1 MTDEVIIYLDDKKI
15 TSQSNKSLWEN
26 IAIQGIEVPNL
37 CKSTQPDFLADGNCR
52 VCLVEIEGKQNLVA
66 SCVTY
71 PQPDMHVKTNT
82 ERVRNS
88 QRIILEMLLTEAK
101 CYPNTAFEKWLKL
114 LNTKNSRFGKIQ
126 SNLES
131 DNSHFGINV
140 DLSACIHCMRCVQA
154 CRDVE
159 VHDVIGVANRSTEIK
174 IIFDDDVP
182 MGKSSCVSC
191 GACAQ
196 TCPTGAIQFKLHE

>member
-1 MTDEVIIYLDDKKI
+1 MNDEVNIYLDDKKI
-15 TSQSNKSLWEN
+15 TAQSSKSLWEN
-26 IAIQGIEVPNL
+26 LNIQGIEIPYL

-52 VCLVEIEGKQNLVA
+52 VCLVEVEGERNLVA

-71 PQPDMHVKTNT
+71 PQPDMRVNTNS
-82 ERVRNS
+82 ERVRNV
-88 QRIILEMLLTEAK
+88 QRLVLEMLLTEAK
-101 CYPNTAFEKWLKL
+101 YYPDTLFEKWIKF
-114 LNTKNSRFGKIQ
+114 LNVESSRFGKFKN
-126 SNLES
+126 NLKIDS
-131 DNSHFGINV
+131 SHFGMDV

-159 VHDVIGVANRSTEIK
+159 VHDVIGIASRSTGIK
-174 IIFDDDVP
+174 IIFDDDIP

-196 TCPTGAIQFKLHE
+196 TCPTGAIQFKSHK